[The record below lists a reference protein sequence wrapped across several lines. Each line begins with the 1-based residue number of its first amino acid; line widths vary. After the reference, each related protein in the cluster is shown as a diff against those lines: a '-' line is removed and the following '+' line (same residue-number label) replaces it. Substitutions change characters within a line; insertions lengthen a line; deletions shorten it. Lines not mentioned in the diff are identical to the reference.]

1 MTALV
6 GGAGGGVGKA
16 LGGLVGA
23 VGGALGSL
31 ADVAGRRTRRRPLHA
46 RGIVLP
52 ASLRIGDDPDAPGA
66 VEAFSGPAVVR
77 LSRATGL
84 PRPWPDVHGLA
95 VRWER
100 DGRAESLL
108 LSGTGTGT
116 VSRFV
121 LAPRRR
127 VVDGPFTTL
136 MPFRAPGGPVVLG
149 ARPTA
154 RPDGGLDVL
163 LLSSRL
169 RGPWYR
175 WGALRV
181 DAPGAAAADDV
192 VRFDPVLDCPSGL
205 ATYRWAAALR
215 LPAYRHA
222 RRAAPDPGS
231 LPW

>member
-6 GGAGGGVGKA
+6 GGVGGT
-16 LGGLVGA
+16 LGGL
-23 VGGALGSL
+23 
-31 ADVAGRRTRRRPLHA
+31 ADAAARRTGSRPLHP
-46 RGIVLP
+46 RGVVLP
-52 ASLRIGDDPDAPGA
+52 ASIRLGDDPDAPGA
-66 VEAFSGPAVVR
+66 VEAFDGPAVVR
-77 LSRATGL
+77 LSRAAGL
-84 PRPWPDVHGLA
+84 ARPWPDVHGLA

-100 DGRAESLL
+100 RGRAEALL
-108 LSGTGTGT
+108 LSGTGTGAVT
-116 VSRFV
+116 RFV

-136 MPFRAPGGPVVLG
+136 MPFRSPDGPVVVAALPR
-149 ARPTA
+149 ARA
-154 RPDGGLDVL
+154 DGGLDVL
-163 LLSSRL
+163 LLSARL
-169 RGPWYR
+169 RGPWHR

-181 DAPGAAAADDV
+181 DAPGAGPTDGP

-222 RRAAPDPGS
+222 RRAVPDPGS